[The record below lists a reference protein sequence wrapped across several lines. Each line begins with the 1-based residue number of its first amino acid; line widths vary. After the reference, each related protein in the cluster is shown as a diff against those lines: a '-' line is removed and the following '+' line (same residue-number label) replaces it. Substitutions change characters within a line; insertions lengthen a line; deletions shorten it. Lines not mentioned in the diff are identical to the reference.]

1 MAIDAALAYAQEHQ
15 ERFLGDLKRLVEIP
29 SISALE
35 SHRPDLA
42 RCAEALVQTL
52 SSAGL
57 SQARIL
63 NPNDGAPLVYGEWTG
78 APGQPTILIYGH
90 YDVVVA
96 ENEASWKTRPFE
108 AVVRDGC
115 IWGRGTT
122 DDKGQLL
129 TSVKA
134 VEALLRTERRL
145 PVNVKFLFEGE
156 EETDSA
162 TLGRA
167 LANPEIARQLAC
179 DAVCVSDGAWYKPDM
194 PTMGSGVRGICEF
207 QIDVK
212 GPPQQL
218 HSGAYGG
225 AVPNPVSVLVEM
237 LGKLWD
243 ADCRILLPGFYDKV
257 VPISEADRKELSRL
271 PFDEGEFKRE
281 VGVTALRGEK
291 GYTPR
296 ERTWCRPAMDI
307 VGIWGG
313 YTGEGPKSAIPT
325 SAHAKVSIRL
335 VSNQDSEEI
344 GKVVVRY
351 FREVCPAGIEH
362 AITFFC
368 LGDPYLTRLDDPML
382 VPARRAMAETFGK
395 EPTAVRTGGSLPI
408 VPVLHRTL
416 KAPIIL
422 CDLGLPEDGEHSE
435 NEHFPLVQ
443 FTKGI
448 EMYIRLF
455 RGYARR
461 G

>member
-1 MAIDAALAYAQEHQ
+1 MGIDLALAFAVENRN
-15 ERFLGDLKRLVEIP
+15 RFLEDLKQLVNIP

-35 SHRPDLA
+35 SHRGELG
-42 RCAEALVQTL
+42 RCAEALVRQMQA
-52 SSAGL
+52 SGL
-57 SQARIL
+57 SARVL
-63 NPNDGAPLVYGEWTG
+63 NPGDGVPLVYGEWTG
-78 APGQPTILIYGH
+78 APGQPTLLIYGH

-96 ENEASWKTRPFE
+96 ENESAWKTKPFE
-108 AVVRDGC
+108 VVVKDGS

-129 TSVKA
+129 TAIKA
-134 VEALLRTERRL
+134 AESLLKTEKHL
-145 PVNVKFLFEGE
+145 PVNVKFLIEGE

-162 TLGRA
+162 TLGKA
-167 LANPEIARQLAC
+167 LARPEIMKLLAC
-179 DAVCVSDGAWYKPDM
+179 DAVCVSDGAWHAADV
-194 PTMGSGVRGICEF
+194 PTMGAGVRGICEF

-225 AVPNPVSVLVEM
+225 AVPNPVSVLTEM

-243 ADCRILLPGFYDKV
+243 ADGRILLPGFYDKV
-257 VPISEADRKELSRL
+257 VPITDADRKELSRL
-271 PFDEGEFKRE
+271 PFDEEEFKKE
-281 VGVTALRGEK
+281 VGVSALRGEK

-307 VGIWGG
+307 VGICGG

-325 SAHAKVSIRL
+325 SAFAKVSIRL
-335 VSNQDSEEI
+335 VANQDSEEM
-344 GKVVVRY
+344 GRVVERY
-351 FREVCPAGIEH
+351 FREICPPGVEL

-382 VPARRAMAETFGK
+382 GSARRAMAETFGK

-408 VPVLHRTL
+408 VPVLHRNL

-422 CDLGLPEDGEHSE
+422 CNLGLPDDGEHSE
-435 NEHFPLVQ
+435 NEHFPIEQ

-455 RGYARR
+455 HAYARGR
-461 G
+461 

>member
-1 MAIDAALAYAQEHQ
+1 MGIERALAYSAENQN
-15 ERFLGDLKRLVEIP
+15 RFLHDLQQLISIP

-35 SHRPDLA
+35 AHRGDLH
-42 RCAEALVQTL
+42 RCADVLVGQL
-52 SSAGL
+52 AAAGL
-57 SQARIL
+57 SSRIL
-63 NPNDGAPLVYGEWTG
+63 NPTDGVPLVYGEWLG
-78 APGQPTILIYGH
+78 VPGEPTLLIYGH

-96 ENEASWKTRPFE
+96 ENPDLWETKPFE
-108 AVVRDGC
+108 AVVKDGC
-115 IWGRGTT
+115 VWGRGTT

-134 VEALLRTERRL
+134 VESLLHTDKSL

-162 TLGRA
+162 TLAKA
-167 LANPEIARQLAC
+167 LAKPEIVGQLAC
-179 DAVCVSDGAWYKPDM
+179 DAVCVSDGAWYKADM

-207 QIDVK
+207 QLDLK

-225 AVPNPVSVLVEM
+225 AVPNPVSVLTEM

-243 ADCRILLPGFYDKV
+243 ADGRILLPGFYDKV
-257 VPISEADRKELSRL
+257 VPITDADRKELARL
-271 PFDEGEFKRE
+271 PFDEEEFKRE
-281 VGVTALRGEK
+281 VGVSALRGEK

-307 VGIWGG
+307 VGISGG

-325 SAHAKVSIRL
+325 SSFAKVSIRL
-335 VSNQDSEEI
+335 VANQDSEEI
-344 GKVVVRY
+344 GRVVERY
-351 FREVCPAGIEH
+351 FREICPPGVEL

-368 LGDPYLTRLDDPML
+368 CGDPYLTRLDDPML
-382 VPARRAMAETFGK
+382 GPARRAMTETFGR

-408 VPVLHRTL
+408 VPVLHRNL

-422 CDLGLPEDGEHSE
+422 CDLGLPDDGEHSE

-443 FTKGI
+443 LAKGI

-455 RGYARR
+455 HAYARK